1 MVITFARRLIT
12 VSAAGLGAYILLF
25 RPWQQ
30 RWGATDEE
38 IKRTLAG
45 DELVA
50 HPDVNLT
57 RAITIRARPA
67 EIWSWLVQIGQ
78 GRGGYYSYDWLE
90 NLMGLKMKNAEG
102 INPEWQHI
110 SVGEIIPAEPGG
122 KGFKV
127 LLVEPER
134 ALVIGSVEA
143 NDEGVF
149 EGFKQML
156 PAFTWAFVLAEID
169 SQNTRLISRFRGQA
183 PQNQSLA
190 ARLAGYFFE
199 PVDFLMTRK
208 MLLGIKLRAEQA
220 STLVAVQGNQGKSLK
235 NGKAAVPTQA

>member
-1 MVITFARRLIT
+1 
-12 VSAAGLGAYILLF
+12 VSDNSAK
-25 RPWQQ
+25 
-30 RWGATDEE
+30 EE
-38 IKRTLAG
+38 QN
-45 DELVA
+45 
-50 HPDVNLT
+50 DVNLT

-90 NLMGLKMKNAEG
+90 NLIGLKMKNAEG

-110 SVGEIIPAEPGG
+110 GVGEIIAAEPGG

-143 NDEGVF
+143 NDVGVF

-156 PAFTWAFVLAEID
+156 PAFTWAFVLEAID
-169 SQNTRLISRFRGQA
+169 SEHTRLISRFRGQA
-183 PQNQSLA
+183 PQNQSLSA
-190 ARLAGYFFE
+190 MLASYFFE
-199 PVDFLMTRK
+199 PVDFLMTHK
-208 MLLGIKLRAEQA
+208 MLLGIKRRAEEA
-220 STLVAVQGNQGKSLK
+220 STLVAV
-235 NGKAAVPTQA
+235 